1 MRAVAH
7 DRRLYG
13 WLPLL
18 LSAAVVAGAAALGL
32 VQSGSPLSVAQVVA
46 ATAAAQ
52 SARFSDVSVVS
63 SSNPDLRSR
72 SSATGALEFATGNGS
87 SVMTSRSV
95 EYSGAGTGPAVRSTD
110 VTITGQR
117 VVRGRTYSELSR
129 GGAQRSSSL
138 DRSPAMTPAPGS
150 SAASRRSTPRPTSDC

>member
-46 ATAAAQ
+46 ATATVPIGPLQ
-52 SARFSDVSVVS
+52 RRLGRFQLEPRSAKPVV
-63 SSNPDLRSR
+63 
-72 SSATGALEFATGNGS
+72 GHG
-87 SVMTSRSV
+87 
-95 EYSGAGTGPAVRSTD
+95 GTGVCD
-110 VTITGQR
+110 G
-117 VVRGRTYSELSR
+117 
-129 GGAQRSSSL
+129 
-138 DRSPAMTPAPGS
+138 
-150 SAASRRSTPRPTSDC
+150 